1 MDGRSIPSSADV
13 TVVDILARLGRRLS
27 RFERSVRT
35 PLSARRRR
43 DLECTAGVF
52 VDAFFFSVETLS
64 TIGYGQMSPAT
75 LYGNIV
81 MTVEAM
87 FGLGLI
93 AVAAGLMFARFSRPT
108 ARVMFSKVAVVTEH
122 NGVPTL
128 SLRLAN
134 ERRKSD
140 PRGPGLPRTGSRRA
154 HYRGRMDPPLLRFAT
169 GPPTEF
175 DLRDDVHRHASDR
188 RDEPIME

>member
-154 HYRGRMDPPLLRFAT
+154 HYRGRMDPPILRSAT
-169 GPPTEF
+169 GAPTEF
-175 DLRDDVHRHASDR
+175 DLRNDLHRHASDR
-188 RDEPIME
+188 HNEPVME